1 MLLKKK
7 KQWKCYKKKLAK
19 SQTMTVESSKAK
31 TIIIHPSQR
40 KKLREQ
46 KMAEN
51 NSNLLLSKK
60 SDFDPGEI
68 LNKSALFDLKKSKW
82 R

>member
-1 MLLKKK
+1 
-7 KQWKCYKKKLAK
+7 
-19 SQTMTVESSKAK
+19 MTVESSKTK

-46 KMAEN
+46 KMVEN

-68 LNKSALFDLKKSKW
+68 LNKSTLFDLKKSK
-82 R
+82 